1 MNAQHSDTIEL
12 GQVARLV
19 TRGWRT
25 VVAFTAAGM
34 LAALAVVMLARR
46 QYTGTGSIILKVGSS
61 TSSSAIIGQVTG
73 LGDITSGLLGGKSQ
87 LETEIEIM
95 SSRAVAGDVVDSLR
109 LQARIFSDPM
119 VSPRAALQA
128 LEAPGSFKKFRVRF
142 RQEAEGGSYVVDDAS
157 PRIAMTP
164 GAPVRVGAA
173 TLTFSPSARLGRE
186 FEVEIRD
193 RDDAIDRLAR
203 NLAID
208 KGKGEVASIS
218 YRGDDSVTAAA
229 VPNLLM
235 AIYLQRR
242 RGVDRGVN
250 QRNVEFLTAK
260 ADSMA
265 RALTEATRS
274 LRLQQEASGVLDA
287 EAVAKVGLESSA
299 ELRAK
304 LADVMVEEGALQ
316 QLIAQVKAKTL
327 GPRQLAA
334 YPTFL
339 KSPAVNDIISQ
350 LTDVQ
355 TRRTV
360 LLGTRMPADPAVRAL
375 EISADSLEAQL
386 YPYATTYASALAKE
400 RNDLQTEIDRIETRL
415 TRLPVAAESGKRLQL
430 RIEELARLSGGMQAQ
445 LVAAK
450 LAAIGEG
457 GDVRVLDDAA
467 IPKRPSFPRPVLLL
481 AGGTFGGFVCGL
493 IGALLFGSLGR
504 WVRDPLE
511 VERTTGVPTLQF
523 DPAVP
528 LMLAN
533 GASRTII
540 VAPVQD
546 GVALGPVTRRLAQTA
561 ASRSI
566 TSAILTLEPTASDV
580 NGSITR
586 LEAEYELVIVQLT
599 SLNSD
604 AAAAAIQAGRPVLL
618 VTPGDRADRRRL
630 TGAVQ
635 MLKRLEVPVAGIVM
649 SSEGSR
655 RASLPDVPVLG
666 VPERP

>member
-1 MNAQHSDTIEL
+1 VNAQHSETIEL
-12 GQVARLV
+12 GQVARTV

-25 VVAFTAAGM
+25 VAAFTLAGM
-34 LAALAVVMLARR
+34 LAALAVVILARR
-46 QYTGTGSIILKVGSS
+46 QYTGAGSIILKVGTS
-61 TSSSAIIGQVTG
+61 TSSSAIVGQVTG
-73 LGDITSGLLGGKSQ
+73 LGDLTSGLLGGKSQ
-87 LETEIEIM
+87 METEIEIM
-95 SSRAVAGDVVDSLR
+95 SSRSVAGELVDSLR

-119 VSPRAALQA
+119 ISPRHAVQSLS
-128 LEAPGSFKKFRVRF
+128 APGSFKRF
-142 RQEAEGGSYVVDDAS
+142 RIRFVSAGDNKTYLIKGGPQPGTMTLGS
-157 PRIAMTP
+157 PVQIGP
-164 GAPVRVGAA
+164 A
-173 TLTFSPSARLGRE
+173 TLTFAPGARLGRE
-186 FEVEIRD
+186 FELEIRD
-193 RDDAIDRLAR
+193 RDDAIERLGKTLSI
-203 NLAID
+203 N

-218 YRGDDSVTAAA
+218 YRADDSVTAAA

-235 AIYLQRR
+235 STYLQRR

-265 RALTEATRS
+265 KALTEATRS

-287 EAVAKVGLESSA
+287 QAVAKVGLESSA

-304 LADVMVEEGALQ
+304 LSDVLVEQGALQ
-316 QLIAQVKAKTL
+316 QLIAQVKAHTL

-339 KSPAVNDIISQ
+339 KSPAVNDIISA

-355 TRRTV
+355 TRRTI
-360 LLGTRMPADPAVRAL
+360 LLGTRTAADPAVRAL

-400 RNDLQTEIDRIETRL
+400 RSDLESEIERIDASL
-415 TRLPVAAESGKRLQL
+415 TRLPMAAESGTRLQM

-457 GDVRVLDDAA
+457 GDVRVLDHAA
-467 IPKRPSFPRPVLLL
+467 IPKRPSFPKPLMTL
-481 AGGTFGGFVCGL
+481 AGGTFGGFFCGL
-493 IGALLFGSLGR
+493 IAALLLGSLGR
-504 WVRDPLE
+504 WVRDPMD

-533 GASRTII
+533 GGSRTII
-540 VAPVQD
+540 VAPIQD
-546 GVALGPVTRRLAQTA
+546 GVALGPVVRRLAQTA

-566 TSAILTLEPTASDV
+566 TSAVLTLPATAPDV
-580 NGSITR
+580 NGSINR
-586 LEAEYELVIVQLT
+586 LESEYELVIVQLT
-599 SLNSD
+599 SLTSD
-604 AAAAAIQAGRPVLL
+604 SAAAALQAGRPVLL

-630 TGAVQ
+630 LGAVQ
-635 MLKRLEVPVAGIVM
+635 MLKRLEIPVAGIVM
-649 SSEGSR
+649 SSQN
-655 RASLPDVPVLG
+655 SLTTAAADVPALSV
-666 VPERP
+666 

>member
-1 MNAQHSDTIEL
+1 MTTLHSDTIEL
-12 GQVARLV
+12 GQVARTV

-25 VVAFTAAGM
+25 VILFTSVG
-34 LAALAVVMLARR
+34 LIAALAVVLFAPR
-46 QYTGTGSIILKVGSS
+46 QYSSSGSVILKVGSS
-61 TSSSAIIGQVTG
+61 SPGSALMGQVTG
-73 LGDITSGLLGGKSQ
+73 LGDLTSGLLGGKSQ
-87 LETEIEIM
+87 METEIEIM
-95 SSRAVAGDVVDSLR
+95 SSRAVAGDLVDSLR
-109 LQARIFSDPM
+109 LQARILSATA
-119 VSPRAALQA
+119 VSPRAALQS
-128 LEAPGSFKKFRVRF
+128 LSAPGSFKRF
-142 RQEAEGGSYVVDDAS
+142 RAKLTQIGEARYTIEGPFGATTMV
-157 PRIAMTP
+157 P
-164 GAPVRVGAA
+164 GVPVQIGPA
-173 TLTFSPSARLGRE
+173 TLTFHGGSLPGRE
-186 FEVEIRD
+186 FGIEIRD
-193 RDDAIDRLAR
+193 REDAVERVGKSLS
-203 NLAID
+203 ID
-208 KGKGEVASIS
+208 KGKGEIATIS
-218 YRGDDSVTAAA
+218 YRADDSVTAAA

-235 AIYLQRR
+235 AIYLDRR

-274 LRLQQEASGVLDA
+274 LRVQQEASGVLNA
-287 EAVAKVGLESSA
+287 EAVAKVGLESGA
-299 ELRAK
+299 ALRAK
-304 LADVMVEEGALQ
+304 LSDILVEQGALQ

-327 GPRQLAA
+327 NPRQLAA

-360 LLGTRMPADPAVRAL
+360 LLGTRTAADPAVRAL

-400 RNDLQTEIDRIETRL
+400 RSDLETEIKRIDDDL
-415 TRLPVAAESGKRLQL
+415 TRLPMAAESGGRLQM
-430 RIEELARLSGGMQAQ
+430 RIEELARLSGGLQAQ

-457 GDVRVLDDAA
+457 GDVRVLDVAPV
-467 IPKRPSFPRPVLLL
+467 PKKPSFPKPIPML
-481 AGGTFGGFVCGL
+481 AGGAFGGLMFGL
-493 IGALLFGSLGR
+493 IGAVLLGSLGR
-504 WVRDPLE
+504 WVRDPVD

-528 LMLAN
+528 LMLSN
-533 GASRTII
+533 GGSRTIL
-540 VAPVQD
+540 VAPVQE
-546 GVALGPVTRRLAQTA
+546 GVPLGPVVRRLAQTA

-566 TSAILTLEPTASDV
+566 TSAVLTLQATTPDV

-586 LEAEYELVIVQLT
+586 LESEYELVIVQLP
-599 SLNSD
+599 SLSSD
-604 AAAAAIQAGRPVLL
+604 SAAAALQAGRPVLL

-630 TGAVQ
+630 LAAVQ

-649 SSEGSR
+649 SSQT
-655 RASLPDVPVLG
+655 SLSAAAPDVPALSV
-666 VPERP
+666 